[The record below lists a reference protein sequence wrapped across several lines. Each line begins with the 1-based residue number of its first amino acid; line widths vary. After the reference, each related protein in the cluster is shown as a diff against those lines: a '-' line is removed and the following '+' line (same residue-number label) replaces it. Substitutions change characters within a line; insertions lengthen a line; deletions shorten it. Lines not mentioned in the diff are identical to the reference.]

1 MKSQTLTC
9 QWTLKNNPNQTSP
22 GQELQTNI
30 IKKEEMFIL
39 SKKKK
44 KPEQIPKTL
53 NTRFVL
59 KPENVNFEELE
70 DG

>member
-1 MKSQTLTC
+1 MC
-9 QWTLKNNPNQTSP
+9 
-22 GQELQTNI
+22 
-30 IKKEEMFIL
+30 IL